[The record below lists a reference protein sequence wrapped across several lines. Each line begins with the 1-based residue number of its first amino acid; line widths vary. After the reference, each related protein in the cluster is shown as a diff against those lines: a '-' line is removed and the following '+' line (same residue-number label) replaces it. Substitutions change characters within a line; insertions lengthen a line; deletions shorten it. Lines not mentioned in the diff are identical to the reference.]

1 MLYTPHKYQY
11 IVVGNK
17 NNNLDIIGGYMSLLS
32 SIWSGIQRSLF
43 PFLEEELGPLTEKQR
58 KLASTLEL
66 VRVEDSII
74 YIHRTGRKPS
84 NRKIIARAFV
94 AKTVYNITAT
104 RELYDRLK
112 CDKVLRRICGW
123 ESRYQIPSES
133 TLSRAF
139 AEFAQSKLPQKV
151 HKALI
156 NKHLSEHLVG
166 HISRDSTEIVAREK
180 PVIKKKSE
188 KKKKRKRKRGRPKKG
203 ENVPAK
209 EPTRIERQRKMS
221 IEEMLADLP
230 KTCDRGTKK
239 NSKGYKQSWN
249 GYKLHFDVADGHI
262 PITALLTS
270 ASLHDSQAAIPLAS
284 MTSKRVTNLYDLM
297 DSAYDCEDIK
307 DFSRQLGHVPIVDS
321 NSRRGEKKHFDP
333 AEKERFKERTTVERV
348 NGRLKDEFGGR
359 MIRVRGS
366 TKVMA
371 HLMFGVLA
379 LSADYLLKFVQ

>member
-1 MLYTPHKYQY
+1 MR
-11 IVVGNK
+11 
-17 NNNLDIIGGYMSLLS
+17 LLS

-43 PFLEEELGPLTEKQR
+43 PYLEEELGPMTEKQR
-58 KLASTLEL
+58 KIVSILEL
-66 VRVEDSII
+66 IRIEDSII
-74 YIHRTGRKPS
+74 YTYKTGRKPS

-94 AKTVYNITAT
+94 AKTVYNSTTT

-123 ESRYQIPSES
+123 ESPYQLPSES

-139 AEFAQSKLPQKV
+139 SEFAQSKLPQKV

-156 NKHLSEHLVG
+156 NRHLSEHLVG

-180 PVIKKKSE
+180 PVVKKKSE

-221 IEEMLADLP
+221 IKEMLADLP

-249 GYKLHFDVADGHI
+249 GYKLHIDVADGHI
-262 PITALLTS
+262 PIAAILTS
-270 ASLHDSQAAIPLAS
+270 ASVHDSQAAIPLAS
-284 MTSKRVTNLYDLM
+284 ITSKRVTSLYDLM
-297 DSAYDCEDIK
+297 DSAYDCEEIK